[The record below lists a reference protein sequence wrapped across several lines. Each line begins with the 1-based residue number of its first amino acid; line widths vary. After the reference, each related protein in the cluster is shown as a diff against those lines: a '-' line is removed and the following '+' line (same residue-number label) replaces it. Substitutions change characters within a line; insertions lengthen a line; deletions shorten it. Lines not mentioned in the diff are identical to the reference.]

1 MTTKAELL
9 TTLSYH
15 HGADR
20 GVSALHLANAL
31 SVPERLVRTWVS
43 ELREEGIAIAANPK
57 TGYFIAET
65 AEELEECCA
74 FLRKRALHSLTL
86 ESRMRKI
93 PLPDLIGQ
101 LRLPT

>member
-1 MTTKAELL
+1 MKTKADLL

-20 GVSALHLANAL
+20 GVSAWAL
-31 SVPERLVRTWVS
+31 SKALDVPERLVRTWVS

-65 AEELEECCA
+65 AAELEECCK
-74 FLRKRALHSLTL
+74 FLRKRAMHSLVL
-86 ESRMRKI
+86 ESRMRRI
-93 PLPDLIGQ
+93 SLPDLIGQ
-101 LRLPT
+101 LHLRT